1 MAVYKHRYSRYSGD
15 LTAQWQRFLVLPRF
29 AYRKVFQSKLFTIF
43 FVICFLVPLGGAV
56 MIYLRNNLSALNM
69 LRLPIDS
76 IFSINTGF
84 FSTLLGIQGIFAF
97 ILTALVGPG
106 LVSPDL
112 TNNGLA
118 LYLSRPFSRSEYLL
132 GKASVL
138 LILQSCVTW
147 LPLTILYLLQGS
159 LAGGDWM
166 ISHSRILSAV
176 FLGAWIWMII
186 LTLLALALSAWVR
199 WRSVAGA
206 LLFGV
211 FFVSAG
217 FGEAV
222 KGILWTRWGGL
233 FNLNQLIRTV
243 WAWLFYG
250 DASSSVAGEANAEL
264 GTIPVWSA
272 WVMLALVAA
281 FCLWLLS
288 RRIRAYEVVR

>member
-1 MAVYKHRYSRYSGD
+1 MAVYKHRYSRYAGEA
-15 LTAQWQRFLVLPRF
+15 TAQWQRFLILPRY

-43 FVICFLVPLGGAV
+43 FVICFVVPLGAAV
-56 MIYLRNNLSALNM
+56 MIYLKNNLSALDM
-69 LRLPIDS
+69 LRLPVDS
-76 IFSINTGF
+76 IFSIDVSF
-84 FSTLLGIQGIFAF
+84 FSTLLAIQGVFAF

-118 LYLSRPFSRSEYLL
+118 LYLSRPFSRTEYLL

-147 LPLTILYLLQGS
+147 VPLLLLYLLQAS
-159 LAGGDWM
+159 LADSGWM
-166 ISHSRILSAV
+166 ASHGRIVVAI
-176 FLGAWIWMII
+176 FLGAWVWMAII
-186 LTLLALALSAWVR
+186 TLLALAISAWVR
-199 WRSVAGA
+199 WRSIAAA

-217 FGEAV
+217 FGDAV

-243 WAWLFYG
+243 WAWLFTG
-250 DASSSVAGEANAEL
+250 NLAESVAGEHNADL
-264 GTIPVWSA
+264 GAIPVWSA
-272 WVMLALVAA
+272 WVMLLLVAA
-281 FCLWLLS
+281 FCLLLLS

>member
-1 MAVYKHRYSRYSGD
+1 MAVYKHRYSPYSGE
-15 LTAQWQRFLVLPRF
+15 LTAPWQRFLVLPRF

-43 FVICFLVPLGGAV
+43 FVLCFIVPLGAAV
-56 MIYLRNNLSALNM
+56 MIYLKNNLSAMEM
-69 LRLPIDS
+69 LRIPVDS
-76 IFSINTGF
+76 VLAINTTF
-84 FSTLLGIQGIFAF
+84 FSTLLAIQGVFAF

-106 LVSPDL
+106 LISPDL

-118 LYLSRPFSRSEYLL
+118 LYLGRPFSRFEYLL

-147 LPLTILYLLQGS
+147 LPLAILYLLQSS

-166 ISHSRILSAV
+166 LGNARILVALFV
-176 FLGAWIWMII
+176 GAWIWMII

-199 WRSVAGA
+199 WRSVAAA

-243 WAWLFYG
+243 WAWLFVG
-250 DASSSVAGEANAEL
+250 DVSGALASGPNPEL

-272 WVMLALVAA
+272 WMMLVLVAL
-281 FCLWLLS
+281 FSLWLLS

>member
-1 MAVYKHRYSRYSGD
+1 MAVYKHRYSRYAGD
-15 LTAQWQRFLVLPRF
+15 VTAQWQRFLILPRY

-43 FVICFLVPLGGAV
+43 FVICFVVPLGAAV
-56 MIYLRNNLSALNM
+56 MIYLKNNLSALEM
-69 LRLPIDS
+69 LRLPVDS
-76 IFSINTGF
+76 IFSIDVTF
-84 FSTLLGIQGIFAF
+84 FSTLLAIQGVFAF

-118 LYLSRPFSRSEYLL
+118 LYLSRPFSRTEYLL
-132 GKASVL
+132 GKSSVL

-147 LPLTILYLLQGS
+147 VPLLLLYLLQAS
-159 LAGGDWM
+159 LADSGWM
-166 ISHSRILSAV
+166 TSHGRIAAAI
-176 FLGAWIWMII
+176 FLGAWVWMAFI
-186 LTLLALALSAWVR
+186 TLLALAISAWVR
-199 WRSVAGA
+199 WRSIAAA

-243 WAWLFYG
+243 WAWLFTG
-250 DASSSVAGEANAEL
+250 NLAESVAGEHNADL

-272 WVMLALVAA
+272 WLMLLLVAA
-281 FCLWLLS
+281 FCLLLLS

>member
-1 MAVYKHRYSRYSGD
+1 MAVYKHRYSRYSGG

-29 AYRKVFQSKLFTIF
+29 AYRKVFQSRFFTIF

-56 MIYLRNNLSALNM
+56 LIYLRNNLSALNM
-69 LRLPIDS
+69 LRIPVDS
-76 IFSINTGF
+76 IFSIDTTF
-84 FSTLLGIQGIFAF
+84 FSTLLAIQGVFAF
-97 ILTALVGPG
+97 LLTALVGPG

-118 LYLSRPFSRSEYLL
+118 LYLSRPFSRTEYLL

-147 LPLTILYLLQGS
+147 VPLVILYLLQSS

-166 ISHSRILSAV
+166 ITHARILVAV
-176 FLGAWIWMII
+176 LLGAWVWMLVI
-186 LTLLALALSAWVR
+186 TLLALAISAWVR
-199 WRSVAGA
+199 WRSVAAA

-211 FFVSAG
+211 FFVSSG
-217 FGEAV
+217 FSEAV
-222 KGILWTRWGGL
+222 KAILWTRWGGL
-233 FNLNQLIRTV
+233 LNLNQLIRTV
-243 WAWLFYG
+243 WAWLFTG
-250 DASSSVAGEANAEL
+250 NVSSSIAGEPNGQL

-272 WVMLALVAA
+272 WVMLVLVAG
-281 FCLWLLS
+281 FCLLLLS

>member
-1 MAVYKHRYSRYSGD
+1 MAVYKHRYSRYAGEV
-15 LTAQWQRFLVLPRF
+15 TAQWQRFLVLPRF

-43 FVICFLVPLGGAV
+43 FVLCFIVPLGAAV
-56 MIYLRNNLSALNM
+56 MIYLRNNLSALDL
-69 LRLPIDS
+69 LRIPSDS
-76 IFSINTGF
+76 IFAIDTGF
-84 FSTLLGIQGIFAF
+84 FSTLLAIQGVFAF

-106 LVSPDL
+106 LISPDL

-147 LPLTILYLLQGS
+147 VPLTILYLLQSS

-166 ISHSRILSAV
+166 IGHSRILVAV
-176 FLGAWIWMII
+176 FLGSWIWMVI

-199 WRSVAGA
+199 WRSVAAA

-243 WAWLFYG
+243 WDWLFLG
-250 DASSSVAGEANAEL
+250 DVSRSVAGQPNSDL

-272 WVMLALVAA
+272 WLMLALVAV